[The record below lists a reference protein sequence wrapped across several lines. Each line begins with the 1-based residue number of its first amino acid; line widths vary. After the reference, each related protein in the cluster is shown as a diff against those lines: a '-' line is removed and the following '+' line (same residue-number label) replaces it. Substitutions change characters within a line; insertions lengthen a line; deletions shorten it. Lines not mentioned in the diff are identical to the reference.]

1 MRLAH
6 KLLETLPPK
15 WNPTKF
21 QDIASNN
28 ENDNEWIPFLPSLL
42 TVETTKDL
50 FQIFTEGESRK
61 EAVANYV
68 PEHGPSIIAATDGST
83 IETGLTNAQAGVGVF
98 YYDNNPKNKSL
109 HLPPTLPQTN
119 QVAEVT
125 AIRAA
130 VEDNNRIPNLYIE
143 SDSKYAI
150 NALTKTG

>member
-6 KLLETLPPK
+6 ELLKTLPPK

-21 QDIASNN
+21 QDIAPNN

-42 TVETTKDL
+42 TAETTKDL
-50 FQIFTEGESRK
+50 FRIFTEGEPRK

-68 PEHGPSIIAATDGST
+68 PEHGPSIIAATDGSA
-83 IETGLTNAQAGVGVF
+83 IETGLTNARAGVGVF

-109 HLPPTLPQTN
+109 CLPPTLHQTN

-130 VEDNNRIPNLYIE
+130 VKTMTGYPICTSKVIPNMQ
-143 SDSKYAI
+143 
-150 NALTKTG
+150 